1 MSIDFHTIVQTL
13 QGGGVILHRPDTIW
27 GLSCD
32 ATQPKAIEKIDVL
45 KRRKAEKS
53 YIVLVSNE
61 AMLERYVQEVPEVA
75 YDLIEASVSPLTI
88 IYPKGIGLASDVCAA
103 DGSVAIR
110 VVQDKTTHDIIHRL
124 RKPIISTS
132 ANISGDEPPRAME
145 DVSESIQ
152 SGVDYIVHRSDKA
165 LSSKPSSILK
175 LALNG
180 EFTFIRA

>member
-1 MSIDFHTIVQTL
+1 MSIDFHTIVKTL
-13 QGGGVILHRPDTIW
+13 QGGDVILHRPDTIW

-32 ATQPKAIEKIDVL
+32 ATQAQAIEKIDAL
-45 KRRKAEKS
+45 KQREAGKS

-61 AMLERYVQEVPEVA
+61 AMMERYVKEVPEVA
-75 YDLIEASVSPLTI
+75 YDLIEASASPLTI
-88 IYPKGIGLASDVCAA
+88 IYPAGIGLAPGVCAP

-132 ANISGDEPPRAME
+132 ANTSGDKPPATIDE
-145 DVSESIQ
+145 VSESIK
-152 SGVDYIVHRSDKA
+152 SGVDYIVNRSDKA